1 MNRTIL
7 ILLSLLSG
15 LLLSLPWLGGNGLVL
30 LFAWVPLLYTENYFA
45 RNKAA
50 FTPLVFWMYAFG
62 ALLFWNAF
70 TTWWIWHATPAGALF
85 AIIANAFLM
94 SLVWLLYHYAHRLK
108 GAGFAN
114 VFLVFGWLSLEYLHF
129 KWEMAWPWLTLGN
142 GFANNIKLIQWYEF
156 TGVFGGSLWVLLV
169 NIMLWQII
177 NTFINRIPRPVIGR
191 VLLFIV
197 IVVVPIIYS
206 NHCFKTYTEEIN
218 PVNVVVAQP
227 DIDPYNE
234 KFSAMSP
241 DEQYHRLLHLADS
254 AGNGDVD
261 FYVAPETALHSV
273 WQNNAES
280 EHGVRMIRS
289 FLKKNNPDA
298 AFISGAMTFRRYK
311 NEATASSTSR
321 FSADS
326 SIIFDAFNSALIVT
340 TCKPVK
346 MYHKSKL
353 VSGVEIMPFEHI
365 FGFMDKF
372 VVSLGGTTGSLGS
385 DDEVVVFENN
395 GITVGVPIC
404 YESVFG
410 AYLTGFVAQGAE
422 LLFVITN
429 DGWWKN
435 SPGYMQHFSFA
446 RLQAISLRRSIARSA
461 NTGISGFINQRGE
474 VIQQT
479 SWWKQDA
486 LQENLNRNNSLT
498 FYAKTGDFIARVSLF
513 MFVLMLLNFFVA
525 SIKKKGD
532 TFL

>member
-1 MNRTIL
+1 MQRTTF
-7 ILLSLLSG
+7 ILLSFLSG
-15 LLLSLPWLGGNGLVL
+15 LLLSLPWLGGSGLVL
-30 LFAWVPLLYTENYFA
+30 LFAWVPLLYIENYFT

-50 FTPLVFWMYAFG
+50 FTPLVFWIYAFG
-62 ALLFWNAF
+62 ALLLWNAF

-85 AIIANAFLM
+85 AIVANAFLM
-94 SLVWLLYHYAHRLK
+94 SLVWLLYHHAHRLK

-156 TGVFGGSLWVLLV
+156 TGVFGGSLWVLVV

-177 NTFINRIPRPVIGR
+177 NTIMYRIPRPVLGR
-191 VLLFIV
+191 ALLFIV
-197 IVVVPIIYS
+197 IVVAPIILS
-206 NHCFKTYTEEIN
+206 THIFKNYTEENN
-218 PVNVVVAQP
+218 PVKVVVAQP
-227 DIDPYNE
+227 NIDPYNE
-234 KFSAMSP
+234 KFSGLSRA
-241 DEQYHRLLHLADS
+241 EQYSRLLHLADS
-254 AGNGDVD
+254 AGSDNVD
-261 FYVAPETALHSV
+261 FYVAPETALHEV
-273 WQNNAES
+273 WQNNIER
-280 EHGVRMIRS
+280 EHEVRIIRN
-289 FLKKNNPDA
+289 FLRKNNPDA

-311 NEATASSTSR
+311 NEATASPTSR
-321 FSADS
+321 YSADS
-326 SIIFDAFNSALIVT
+326 SIIYDAFNSALIIT
-340 TCKPVK
+340 TEKPVN

-353 VSGVEIMPFEHI
+353 VPGVERMPFENI

-385 DDEVVVFENN
+385 DDEIVVFEDN

-410 AYLTGFVAQGAE
+410 AYLTGFVVQGAE
-422 LLFVITN
+422 LLFVVTN

-474 VIQQT
+474 VVQQT
-479 SWWKQDA
+479 SWWEQDA
-486 LQENLNRNNSLT
+486 IKETLNRNNSLT

-513 MFVLMLLNFFVA
+513 MFVLMLLNLFVD
-525 SIKKKGD
+525 SLKKR
-532 TFL
+532 T